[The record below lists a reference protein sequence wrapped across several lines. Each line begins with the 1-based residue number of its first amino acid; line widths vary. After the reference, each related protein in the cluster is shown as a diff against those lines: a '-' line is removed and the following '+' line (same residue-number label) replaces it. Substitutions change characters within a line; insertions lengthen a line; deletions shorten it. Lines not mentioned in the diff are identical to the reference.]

1 ADPTKVQHSD
11 IIGAV
16 SGGVYTGMQALQT
29 TFGTMGF
36 FAKILI
42 APGYSQFA
50 DVATAEIALANQIR
64 AVTLV
69 DAPPSTPVASAIG
82 NRGVT
87 GNAFNTSSKRA
98 ILCYPQETFYD
109 TGIVPTGVTLG
120 TTGAP

>member
-1 ADPTKVQHSD
+1 MLVSFNYADPTKVQDSD

-16 SGGVYTGMQALQT
+16 TSGVYTGIQALQT
-29 TFGTMGF
+29 TYGTMGF

-50 DVATAEIALANQIR
+50 DVAAAEVALANKIR
-64 AVTLV
+64 AVALI
-69 DAPPSTPVASAIG
+69 DSPPSTPVASAIS

-98 ILCYPQETFYD
+98 DPVLSAGD
-109 TGIVPTGVTLG
+109 LL
-120 TTGAP
+120 